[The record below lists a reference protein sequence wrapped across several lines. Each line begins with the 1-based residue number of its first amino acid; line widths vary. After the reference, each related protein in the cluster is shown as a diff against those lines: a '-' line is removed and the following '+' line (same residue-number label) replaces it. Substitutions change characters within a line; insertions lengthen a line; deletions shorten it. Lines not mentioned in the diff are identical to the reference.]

1 MTQHPFAKKN
11 FLPYCNLFNFPC
23 LIVRKN
29 IIFAVL
35 FSHCGVHRTSP
46 RLWQQHGKKNREVPI
61 K

>member
-35 FSHCGVHRTSP
+35 FPHCGVHWTSR
-46 RLWQQHGKKNREVPI
+46 RLWQLHEKGTKKSR
-61 K
+61 